1 MHPAIAQHKHD
12 ISIICKRYR
21 VSELDVFG
29 SAARKDDFDTASSDA
44 DFLIEFAPEVKVGL
58 GELIGVKTEL
68 KKLLG
73 RNVDLLEPE
82 AIVNPYVLKSIKR
95 NRESV
100 YASSHSCL
108 SLGRTRVSFSY
119 SIFCC

>member
-1 MHPAIAQHKHD
+1 MHPAIHQYKDD

-21 VSELDVFG
+21 VSKLDVFG
-29 SAARKDDFDTASSDA
+29 SAARNDDFNATSSDA

-58 GELIGVKTEL
+58 GELIGIKTEL
-68 KKLLG
+68 ENLLG

-82 AIVNPYVLKSIKR
+82 AIVNPYVLKSIKG

-100 YASSHSCL
+100 YAA
-108 SLGRTRVSFSY
+108 
-119 SIFCC
+119 

>member
-12 ISIICKRYR
+12 ISIICKHYR
-21 VSELDVFG
+21 VSKLDVFV
-29 SAARKDDFDTASSDA
+29 STARKDDFDTASSDA

-58 GELIGVKTEL
+58 GELIGVKIEL
-68 KKLLG
+68 EKLLG

-82 AIVNPYVLKSIKR
+82 AIVNPFVLKNIKR

-100 YASSHSCL
+100 YAS
-108 SLGRTRVSFSY
+108 
-119 SIFCC
+119 

>member
-1 MHPAIAQHKHD
+1 MHPALDQYKHD

-21 VSELDVFG
+21 VSKLDVFG
-29 SAARKDDFDTASSDA
+29 SAARKYDFNPTSSDA

-58 GELIGVKTEL
+58 GELIGIKTEL
-68 KKLLG
+68 ENLLG

-82 AIVNPYVLKSIKR
+82 AVINPYVLNSITR

-100 YASSHSCL
+100 YAA
-108 SLGRTRVSFSY
+108 
-119 SIFCC
+119 